1 MQDSRCKTK
10 ATGRS
15 RSVSFHLAFCILSL
29 ALFTACCAKPPI
41 TDPDAMLPPPLEPLS
56 PPLSVEELVGRYNA
70 NLEGLDRL
78 WARTEVSLRFL
89 DADGNPRFERGDG
102 KLIFVRPDHVAIT
115 LGKLNQTVLWAG
127 GDDERYWMFD
137 LTGGGVAYV
146 GRHDN
151 IERLDTQQL
160 PLPIYPDEVPYL
172 LGLEPIDEAVILGEE
187 RGYVVLQPVDTNL
200 LIMVNPRSG
209 RPARID
215 VVGRNDRSVLVSR
228 LYDYQPMRIDGEP
241 ESAWPKVATRAEFAA
256 LDADASFKLSL
267 TDMTDGVR
275 KNRIRERAFDFDTL
289 VEAFKPSRV
298 IDLDKRD

>member
-1 MQDSRCKTK
+1 M
-10 ATGRS
+10 
-15 RSVSFHLAFCILSL
+15 SFRLAFCILNL
-29 ALFTACCAKPPI
+29 ALFTACCTRPPV

-56 PPLSVEELVGRYNA
+56 PPLSAEELVGRYNA
-70 NLEGLDRL
+70 NLDGIDRL
-78 WARTEVSLRFL
+78 WARTDVALRFL
-89 DADGNPRFERGDG
+89 DAEGKPRFERGEG
-102 KLIFVRPDHVAIT
+102 KLIFVRPDHVAMT

-137 LTGGGVAYV
+137 LTGEGVAYV
-146 GRHDN
+146 GRHEN
-151 IERLDTQQL
+151 IERVDTQKL

-215 VVGRNDRSVLVSR
+215 VVGSNDRSVLVSR

-256 LDADASFKLSL
+256 LDADASFKLTL

-275 KNRIRERAFDFDTL
+275 RNRIKDRVFDFEAL
-289 VEAFKPSRV
+289 VEALKPARV
-298 IDLDKRD
+298 IDLDALK